1 MNDYDDVR
9 TCCEGKKVCVQCWK
23 LLVIAVEV
31 IEKALAEDYGFTQL
45 MYVFSGGRGMH
56 IWICDK
62 RAREMK
68 DSLRKALV
76 DYLELVTG
84 KEKAASLL
92 ADRVI
97 SKTDDNTFWKGKLSD
112 KASRD

>member
-1 MNDYDDVR
+1 
-9 TCCEGKKVCVQCWK
+9 
-23 LLVIAVEV
+23 
-31 IEKALAEDYGFTQL
+31 
-45 MYVFSGGRGMH
+45 MH

-68 DSLRKALV
+68 DSIRKAIV

-84 KEKAASLL
+84 NEKATSLL

-97 SKTDDNTFWKGKLSD
+97 SKADDNIFWKGKI
-112 KASRD
+112 